1 MTDSVFIGGWL
12 EFIFNN
18 YFVQSS
24 ARKSFFTVVPALFSC
39 PPLSITKQNFPFI
52 ANRIEKII
60 VCSKQDFTLTR
71 LTNY

>member
-24 ARKSFFTVVPALFSC
+24 ARKSFFTVVPAPVAVTLGDFGRFKATLGDFSK
-39 PPLSITKQNFPFI
+39 IGTKNI
-52 ANRIEKII
+52 A
-60 VCSKQDFTLTR
+60 TLGDLRR
-71 LTNY
+71 LKAT